1 MADAFDVATRKG
13 LFRFERRADGWRA
26 GPPDFLG
33 EPVSAYLRD
42 ARDGTEYAAL
52 NHGHFGCKF
61 HRRLAGGEWAELAT
75 PAYPAGDDAS
85 LDMIWTLVA
94 GHGDHPGRIWAGTLP
109 GGPPPGIPPICC
121 RAVT

>member
-13 LFRFERRADGWRA
+13 LFRFERRGDGWQA

-52 NHGHFGCKF
+52 HHNC
-61 HRRLAGGEWAELAT
+61 
-75 PAYPAGDDAS
+75 
-85 LDMIWTLVA
+85 
-94 GHGDHPGRIWAGTLP
+94 PG
-109 GGPPPGIPPICC
+109 
-121 RAVT
+121 